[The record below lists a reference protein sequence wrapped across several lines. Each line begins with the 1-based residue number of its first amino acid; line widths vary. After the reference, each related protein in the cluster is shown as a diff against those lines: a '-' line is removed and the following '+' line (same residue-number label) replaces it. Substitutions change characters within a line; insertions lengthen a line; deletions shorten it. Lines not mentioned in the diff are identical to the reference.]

1 MGGDLNSNPAT
12 IFHLTL
18 HGERQSNDKTTR
30 TGSAAMHPT
39 ADRDT
44 FDRLMLQHLSAA
56 QRFAVR
62 LTGNAGEAE
71 DVVQDALLRA
81 ARSWRTFR
89 GDSSFVTWMLRIVVH
104 AAHDRRAKRAKTSS
118 ASLEDEPVDAGPLDP
133 AQLASARDLGERVAQ
148 LVSAL
153 PERQRDVLVL
163 TAYEGLSTAEAA
175 AVLEISEQNVRTNLH
190 LARRRLKAQL
200 ANVMDVNRGSD
211 QPTSREH

>member
-1 MGGDLNSNPAT
+1 
-12 IFHLTL
+12 
-18 HGERQSNDKTTR
+18 
-30 TGSAAMHPT
+30 MHPT

-62 LTGNAGEAE
+62 LTGNVGEAE

-89 GDSSFVTWMLRIVVH
+89 GDSSFMTWMLRIVVH
-104 AAHDRRAKRAKTSS
+104 AAHDRRAKRVKSSS
-118 ASLEDEPVDAGPLDP
+118 ASLEDESVDVRPMDP

-163 TAYEGLSTAEAA
+163 TAYE
-175 AVLEISEQNVRTNLH
+175 
-190 LARRRLKAQL
+190 
-200 ANVMDVNRGSD
+200 
-211 QPTSREH
+211 